1 MSRKEFPIPVVS
13 IGPGSQQEGDEPVS
27 YIEMPREMHTFSM
40 PSLPSPEQARDA
52 AEARAAVRWLWEAA
66 RDWKPGSPN
75 RSFDA
80 SVLDAHNRE
89 IVDQV
94 LGEGE
99 VSVIVAGERE
109 TRAQESVF
117 TGVWRV
123 RAANNDGSAGLD
135 SIEIGPVPA
144 IVRSAA
150 LAAASPAVPEL
161 PPPADAFGAPPIVEE
176 VAHRAAVRK
185 PGDPA
190 HVINLSLLPM
200 SPSDAGYL
208 GEVLAAG
215 PVRILSRGYG
225 NCRITSTV
233 VTDTWWVQYVNGYGN
248 PMVDSIEITDVPEVA
263 VASPE
268 DIADSAERLRE
279 AFEWLEKG

>member
-1 MSRKEFPIPVVS
+1 VSRKEFPIPVVS
-13 IGPGSQQEGDEPVS
+13 IGPGLQAEGDEPLS
-27 YIEMPREMHTFSM
+27 YIEMPKEMHTFSM

-66 RDWKPGSPN
+66 SDWKPGSPN

-80 SVLDAHNRE
+80 IVLDAHNRG

-123 RAANNDGSAGLD
+123 RAVNDDGSVGLD

-150 LAAASPAVPEL
+150 LAAASPAVPDL
-161 PPPADAFGAPPIVEE
+161 PPPADAFGAPPIIEE
-176 VAHRAAVRK
+176 VAHRAAVRR

-190 HVINLSLLPM
+190 HVINLSLLPL

-233 VTDTWWVQYVNGYGN
+233 VRDTWWVQYVNGYGN

-268 DIADSAERLRE
+268 DIADSAARLRE

>member
-1 MSRKEFPIPVVS
+1 MTRKDFPVPVVAV
-13 IGPGSQQEGDEPVS
+13 GTGSPEEGEEQLS
-27 YIEMPREMHTFSM
+27 YIEMPKEMNTFSM
-40 PSLPSPEQARDA
+40 PSLPSPKDARDA

-66 RDWKPGSPN
+66 SEWRPGMPN

-80 SVLDAHNRE
+80 TALDAHNRE

-99 VSVIVAGERE
+99 VSIIVAGERE

-123 RAANNDGSAGLD
+123 RAVNHDGSPGLD
-135 SIEIGPVPA
+135 RIEIGPVPE
-144 IVRSAA
+144 IVLSAA
-150 LAAASPAVPEL
+150 RAAATAVVPDLPA
-161 PPPADAFGAPPIVEE
+161 PADAFGAPPIIEE
-176 VAHRAAVRK
+176 VAHQAATRR

-190 HVINLSLLPM
+190 HVINLSLLPL
-200 SPSDAGYL
+200 SPSDAGHL
-208 GEVLAAG
+208 GQVLAAG

-248 PMVDSIEITDVPEVA
+248 PMVDSIEITTVPEVA
-263 VASPE
+263 VASAE
-268 DIADSAERLRE
+268 DIADSAVRLRE
-279 AFEWLEKG
+279 AFVWLEQG

>member
-1 MSRKEFPIPVVS
+1 MTRKDFPIPVVAA
-13 IGPGSQQEGDEPVS
+13 GPGPQEGEEEPLS
-27 YIEMPREMHTFSM
+27 YIEMPKEMNTFSM
-40 PSLPSPEQARDA
+40 PTMPSPEQARDA

-66 RDWKPGSPN
+66 RDWTPGSPN

-80 SVLDAHNRE
+80 SLLDAHNRV

-99 VSVIVAGERE
+99 VSVIVSGERE

-123 RAANNDGSAGLD
+123 RAANHDGSTGMD
-135 SIEIGPVPA
+135 RIEIGPVPE
-144 IVRSAA
+144 VVTSAA
-150 LAAASPAVPEL
+150 RAASRPAVPDL
-161 PPPADAFGAPPIVEE
+161 PPPADAFGARPIVEE
-176 VAHRAAVRK
+176 IAYQVGQRK
-185 PGDPA
+185 AGDPA
-190 HVINLSLLPM
+190 HIINLSLLPM
-200 SPSDAGYL
+200 SPSDAAYL
-208 GEVLAAG
+208 GDVLAAG

-233 VTDTWWVQYVNGYGN
+233 VRDAWWVQYVNGYGN